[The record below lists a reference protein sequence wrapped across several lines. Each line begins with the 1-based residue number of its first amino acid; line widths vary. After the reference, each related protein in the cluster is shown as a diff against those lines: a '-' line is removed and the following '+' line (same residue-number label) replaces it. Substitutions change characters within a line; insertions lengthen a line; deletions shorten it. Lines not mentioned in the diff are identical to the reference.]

1 MFFLDGSVG
10 VVQFYLE
17 KERMSFK
24 YSVLKKAVKIINMR
38 KMFDDSPENLVS
50 RAKKQNSNTPI
61 PELADKD
68 FDISRIDVM
77 GFPVIKMIHKSKSE
91 KANLFIIGGGMIKC
105 PRPGSIK
112 KALKIAKLTD
122 LDLYIP
128 YYPLCTDYPVTKAY
142 EMIHETYKTML
153 KDYKASNI
161 SVLGTSSGGNL
172 ALGIPAY
179 INANNLDVP
188 MPGSILA
195 ISPGTCVATEEERAR
210 MMELDKKD
218 LVIPASYMDNAEII
232 MKHGEKVP
240 EYMLKL
246 QLGDFSRCPKVTL
259 MYGSDECLYAF
270 GPSFEKSLAKKGH
283 LCKIIV
289 GQGMFHVYPVF
300 PICKEAKE
308 GWDQMIGILRQSN

>member
-1 MFFLDGSVG
+1 
-10 VVQFYLE
+10 
-17 KERMSFK
+17 MSFK
-24 YSVLKKAVKIINMR
+24 YSVLKKAVRIINLR
-38 KMFDDSPENLVS
+38 KMFDDSPENLVA
-50 RAKKQNSNTPI
+50 RARRQNSKTPI
-61 PELADKD
+61 PELKDKD
-68 FDISRIDVM
+68 FDISRIEVM

-112 KALKIAKLTD
+112 KALKIAKTTNV
-122 LDLYIP
+122 DLYIP
-128 YYPLCTDYPVTKAY
+128 YYPLCTDYPVIKAY
-142 EMIHETYKTML
+142 EMIHETYKLML

-161 SVLGTSSGGNL
+161 SILGTSSGGNL

-179 INANNLDVP
+179 INANRFDVP

-195 ISPGTCVATEEERAR
+195 ISPGTCIATEEERFR

-218 LVIPASYMDNAEII
+218 LVIPASYMTNAELI
-232 MKHGEKVP
+232 MKHGETVP

-246 QLGDFSRCPKVTL
+246 QLGDFRGCHKVTL

-270 GPSFEKSLAKKGH
+270 APSFEKRLKECNVPYK
-283 LCKIIV
+283 LIV

-300 PICKEAKE
+300 LICKEAKE
-308 GWDQMIGILRQSN
+308 GWDHMIEIMKQ

>member
-17 KERMSFK
+17 KERMSSK

-38 KMFDDSPENLVS
+38 KMFDDSPENLVA

-142 EMIHETYKTML
+142 EMIHETYKLML

-240 EYMLKL
+240 E
-246 QLGDFSRCPKVTL
+246 
-259 MYGSDECLYAF
+259 
-270 GPSFEKSLAKKGH
+270 
-283 LCKIIV
+283 
-289 GQGMFHVYPVF
+289 
-300 PICKEAKE
+300 
-308 GWDQMIGILRQSN
+308 

>member
-17 KERMSFK
+17 KVRMSFK

-38 KMFDDSPENLVS
+38 KMFDDSPENLVA
-50 RAKKQNSNTPI
+50 RARSQNSKTPI
-61 PELADKD
+61 PELSDKD
-68 FDISRIDVM
+68 FDISRIEVM
-77 GFPVIKMIHKSKSE
+77 GFPVIKMIHKERKDR
-91 KANLFIIGGGMIKC
+91 ANLFIIGGGMIKC
-105 PRPGSIK
+105 PRPGSIR

-161 SVLGTSSGGNL
+161 SILGTSSGGNL

-232 MKHGEKVP
+232 MQHGEKVP

-270 GPSFEKSLAKKGH
+270 EPSFKKVLEKFSIS
-283 LCKIIV
+283 CTIIV
-289 GQGMFHVYPVF
+289 RQGMFHVYPVF

-308 GWDQMIGILRQSN
+308 GWEQMIGILKQSN

>member
-10 VVQFYLE
+10 VVQFY
-17 KERMSFK
+17 
-24 YSVLKKAVKIINMR
+24 
-38 KMFDDSPENLVS
+38 
-50 RAKKQNSNTPI
+50 
-61 PELADKD
+61 
-68 FDISRIDVM
+68 
-77 GFPVIKMIHKSKSE
+77 
-91 KANLFIIGGGMIKC
+91 
-105 PRPGSIK
+105 
-112 KALKIAKLTD
+112 
-122 LDLYIP
+122 
-128 YYPLCTDYPVTKAY
+128 
-142 EMIHETYKTML
+142 
-153 KDYKASNI
+153 
-161 SVLGTSSGGNL
+161 
-172 ALGIPAY
+172 
-179 INANNLDVP
+179 VP

-270 GPSFEKSLAKKGH
+270 GPSFEKSLAKKGN

-308 GWDQMIGILRQSN
+308 GWDQMIGILKQSN